1 MSSEPVMVK
10 VKILDKELQIACP
23 EEERTALLAS
33 ADLLHQRMKQLR
45 ESGKVIGA
53 DRVAIM
59 AALNLTHEMLQ
70 QREERSE
77 LGHNLQRRI
86 EAMQSRVEQALNQA
100 RQIEM

>member
-1 MSSEPVMVK
+1 MSPEPVMVK

-23 EEERTALLAS
+23 ENERTALLAS
-33 ADLLHQRMKQLR
+33 AELLNQRMKQLR

-70 QREERSE
+70 QRDERSE
-77 LGHNLQRRI
+77 LGHTLQRRI
-86 EAMQSRVEQALNQA
+86 ESMQARVERALSHA
-100 RQIEM
+100 RQVEM